1 MMKNKSIPDLYLEQI
16 LLDELPESKKKQLN
30 MQDLDEVVESLRESD
45 REILLKYSPEDM
57 AGKLQARLSGE
68 SEDANVSQGPSSWF
82 NRQRAGILI
91 AAAAVAIIA
100 GMSPFLFRQ
109 DPDLNPLVPD
119 YSTTRIKGLEP
130 SIVLYR
136 KVSGSVEQLGN
147 NAKAS
152 ENDLLQIKYNAG
164 GKLFGVIFSIDGRG
178 VVTLHYPA
186 DKSGSL
192 VLTRDGEVAL
202 DFSYQLDDAPRFE
215 RFFFITS
222 DRTFNIDTVL
232 TAGWNLADKLV
243 RDDVDLNKSK
253 LDLPAELDQI
263 SMILQK
269 EVSK

>member
-178 VVTLHYPA
+178 VVTLHYP
-186 DKSGSL
+186 
-192 VLTRDGEVAL
+192 
-202 DFSYQLDDAPRFE
+202 
-215 RFFFITS
+215 
-222 DRTFNIDTVL
+222 
-232 TAGWNLADKLV
+232 
-243 RDDVDLNKSK
+243 
-253 LDLPAELDQI
+253 
-263 SMILQK
+263 
-269 EVSK
+269 